1 MHRSEHKA
9 CAQFDHFANCFD
21 RCIEGLDILY
31 STNRFN
37 ISGLQLIMHL
47 PRLMPAKAVSDIQS
61 VEMCWDLDHVA
72 RPPETDQDISA
83 DPRFHGWRMFLSLI
97 DQLPKSLP
105 HLRYLHLTLRGVW
118 FLPQMAANDLVRH
131 SEPAMLQPI
140 DGMVREL
147 YRTSGCS
154 SPRYIVAIPA
164 NVFRTREILDSPA
177 PEDELYYNGYEVD
190 DEEERV
196 SGLMP
201 KRRLVW
207 RSLEPERSGQSGLK
221 NELGYWLDNAVDDI
235 DKSPDCTVHLDQV
248 YLPTIALA
256 GDW

>member
-1 MHRSEHKA
+1 
-9 CAQFDHFANCFD
+9 
-21 RCIEGLDILY
+21 
-31 STNRFN
+31 
-37 ISGLQLIMHL
+37 MHL

-61 VEMCWDLDHVA
+61 VEMCWDLDQVA

-105 HLRYLHLTLRGVW
+105 NLRYLHLTLRGIW

-147 YRTSGCS
+147 YRSSGWS

-177 PEDELYYNGYEVD
+177 LDDEVDYNGYEVD
-190 DEEERV
+190 DEEESV
-196 SGLMP
+196 SELMP

-207 RSLEPERSGQSGLK
+207 RSLEPEKSGQSGLK
-221 NELGYWLDNAVDDI
+221 NELGYWLDNAFDDI
-235 DKSPDCTVHLDQV
+235 DRSQNCVVRLDHI
-248 YLPTIALA
+248 YLSTMALA